1 MQRVFNTLAVFSFVL
16 ALTNT
21 SLAVFTVTR
30 GPELLKNH
38 IDKMRVELAQALLQ
52 QKIDSEVFNL
62 PPIPLNSF

>member
-30 GPELLKNH
+30 GPGLLKNH